1 MPLNDSQVSTF
12 QAGTGI
18 ARKRGLPYARNDHG
32 SPLQSSQTQS
42 AYNGGINFYI
52 SEPRPARLFPTP
64 VHEFRKGKYATTG
77 GDRGFM
83 TVFEYDVRG
92 HTMMIDVDTSFV
104 RFTSIT
110 QALGKNKVNFGRL
123 VRTCPALEPHISKLK
138 GGYLSIQGTWLPY
151 DLAKEL
157 SRRIAWEIRDH
168 LVPLFGYDFPSSC
181 LRPDSEGFGQLAIG
195 MSQKRAR
202 KRHNN
207 GGPHQTSCYGP
218 SLPISVVDGQ
228 TVEHKTNARSGSF
241 PHTLQQPPHTATFQ
255 YSKSYGLDRPHWH
268 GQEAGVASGTM
279 DGELDPMMWP
289 PTPSVCGTGSG
300 GLQVP
305 SVAQGGQYTSPFMAF
320 QSSPVLSSPPSSNAS
335 SASAQSYAASYGL
348 MVPPTVPSSSHGAG
362 NGGGQTCSSAAST
375 AAFDFAHA
383 PSSPDKT
390 KVKSGAERDVSSY
403 ENNYISSY
411 GDASNQLASWTESGH
426 ASAYM
431 SSSPTP
437 PPPPP
442 AATAQAPT
450 FHFDAWQQQQQPC
463 TASSK

>member
-1 MPLNDSQVSTF
+1 MKNDHESAF
-12 QAGTGI
+12 QAGAGI
-18 ARKRGLPYARNDHG
+18 ARKRGLPYARNDPGAG
-32 SPLQSSQTQS
+32 SLHQSQQAGS
-42 AYNGGINFYI
+42 NGGISFYI
-52 SEPRPARLFPTP
+52 SGPRPAKLFPTP
-64 VHEFRKGKYATTG
+64 IHEFRKGKYATTG

-218 SLPISVVDGQ
+218 SLPISVIDGQ
-228 TVEHKTNARSGSF
+228 AVEHKTNGKIGGQHY
-241 PHTLQQPPHTATFQ
+241 PYQQAQGPTFH
-255 YSKSYGLDRPHWH
+255 YSKGYGLDRSHWY
-268 GQEAGVASGTM
+268 GQDAGLASGTVG
-279 DGELDPMMWP
+279 GELHSMMWP
-289 PTPSVCGTGSG
+289 PTPSIGGSGSG

-305 SVAQGGQYTSPFMAF
+305 GVPHNGQYASPLMALEG
-320 QSSPVLSSPPSSNAS
+320 SPILSSPPSSNAS
-335 SASAQSYAASYGL
+335 SSSAQSYAASYEL
-348 MVPPTVPSSSHGAG
+348 MVPPTVPSSTHTTG
-362 NGGGQTCSSAAST
+362 NEAIQSGSSGAST
-375 AAFDFAHA
+375 ATIDLAHA
-383 PSSPDKT
+383 PSSPT
-390 KVKSGAERDVSSY
+390 KSELQSGAERDVPTY
-403 ENNYISSY
+403 GHGYASSY
-411 GDASNQLASWTESGH
+411 GDSGSQFASWTESSH
-426 ASAYM
+426 ASAYV
-431 SSSPTP
+431 SSSPIP
-437 PPPPP
+437 PPL
-442 AATAQAPT
+442 APT
-450 FHFDAWQQQQQPC
+450 PQASTFQFDAWQQQP
-463 TASSK
+463 SSSMSN